1 MGKRPFPGGRDP
13 RLPGNRKEDDTRINN
28 EIIADQVRLVTDEGE
43 SEIVSLPEALA
54 RARVQELDL
63 VEISGKAIPPV
74 VKIIDY
80 TKYLFEKKKKD
91 REMKSKTAKNV
102 VKEIR
107 FGPNTDDHDFDFKI
121 KHAKAFLEE
130 GDKVRAYVHFK
141 GRAIVYKDRG
151 ELLLL
156 RFAQD
161 LEELAKVEQAPK
173 LEGKR
178 MYLLL
183 APKSA
188 KKVV

>member
-1 MGKRPFPGGRDP
+1 MGKRPFPGGKDP

-28 EIIADQVRLVTDEGE
+28 EITALTVRLVSDEGE
-43 SEIVSLPEALA
+43 AGIMPLQQA
-54 RARVQELDL
+54 RAMAAEREMDL
-63 VEISGKAIPPV
+63 VEISGKADPPV

-80 TKYLFEKKKKD
+80 TRFLFEKKKKE
-91 REMKSKTAKNV
+91 REMKSKTAKTV

-107 FGPNTDDHDFDFKI
+107 FGPNTDDHDFEFKI

-156 RFAQD
+156 RFAAD
-161 LEELAKVEQAPK
+161 LEEFAKVEQAPK

-183 APKSA
+183 ASKA
-188 KKVV
+188 TKKTP